1 MKKLVMIS
9 AAMMLF
15 ASAAFAQDKTDAPKA
30 KLTPEEV
37 AQRQAVRMAEKL
49 MLSDAENEKFIPLYQ
64 AYKVDLNAIN
74 KKYRVE
80 RAKVEPGQTPA
91 PKSDKEVDQQI
102 RAQFAKSQEILDQR
116 VAYYEKFLKILT
128 PKQIQQMYK
137 AEKEQANDAIARKH
151 GQQCGSKEC
160 DGPKGNLSPEGR
172 PRPAQG
178 SAGQM
183 RR

>member
-1 MKKLVMIS
+1 
-9 AAMMLF
+9 MMLF
-15 ASAAFAQDKTDAPKA
+15 ASAVFAQDKTDAPKA

-178 SAGQM
+178 SAGHM